1 MIRKVA
7 CLKVSFVII
16 GTIIGAGFAS
26 GQEIYTFFN
35 VYGIKGLFGICISC
49 LLLGIV
55 IFKTLSISLKAGKI
69 DYNKFIKTIIPDR
82 LQNNKILLLTI
93 NNIINIFLAISFFIM
108 VTGFASYFFQEF
120 QISKIYGGV
129 IIAILSFI
137 TFSKNIDGIVKTNTY
152 LIPALIILVIWLGF
166 KQIDFNNIVF
176 TQETLR
182 NKNWLL
188 SSVLYASYN
197 SIILIPILISLKDMI
212 KNKKQITTI
221 FIMVTI
227 IMTILSAVI
236 YFLMQVFIKDL
247 NNIEIPIVYIAGL
260 LGNAYKYIYGL
271 VILVAIFTSAISAGY
286 GFLTNCTKKR
296 KSYVILS
303 MLICTISILIS
314 TFSFSG
320 LINLLYPIFGYLGI
334 IQIIFI
340 LTLKKTKRFDI
351 SNI

>member
-1 MIRKVA
+1 MA
-7 CLKVSFVII
+7 CLKISFVII

-35 VYGIKGLFGICISC
+35 IYGIKGVFGICISC
-49 LLLGIV
+49 LLLGAV
-55 IFKTLSISLKAGKI
+55 IYKTLAISLKKENM
-69 DYNKFIKTIIPDR
+69 DYNKFVKIIIPER
-82 LQNNKILLLTI
+82 LKHNKILIFTI
-93 NNIINIFLAISFFIM
+93 NNIINTFLLISFFIM
-108 VTGFASYFFQEF
+108 VAGFASYFFQEF
-120 QISKIYGGV
+120 QISKIYGGI

-137 TFSKNIDGIVKTNTY
+137 TFSKSIEGIVKTNTY

-166 KQIDFNNIVF
+166 KQIDFNNIIF
-176 TQETLR
+176 KQETFN
-182 NKNWLL
+182 NKSWLL
-188 SSVLYASYN
+188 SSILYASYN
-197 SIILIPILISLKDMI
+197 SIILIPILISLKNMI
-212 KNKKQITTI
+212 KSKKQITTI
-221 FIMVTI
+221 FIVVTT
-227 IMTILSAVI
+227 IMIILSAVI

-286 GFLTNCTKKR
+286 GFLTNCSKNR
-296 KSYVILS
+296 KTYIYLS
-303 MLICTISILIS
+303 MLICTVSILIS

>member
-1 MIRKVA
+1 
-7 CLKVSFVII
+7 
-16 GTIIGAGFAS
+16 
-26 GQEIYTFFN
+26 
-35 VYGIKGLFGICISC
+35 
-49 LLLGIV
+49 
-55 IFKTLSISLKAGKI
+55 
-69 DYNKFIKTIIPDR
+69 
-82 LQNNKILLLTI
+82 
-93 NNIINIFLAISFFIM
+93 
-108 VTGFASYFFQEF
+108 
-120 QISKIYGGV
+120 
-129 IIAILSFI
+129 
-137 TFSKNIDGIVKTNTY
+137 
-152 LIPALIILVIWLGF
+152 
-166 KQIDFNNIVF
+166 
-176 TQETLR
+176 
-182 NKNWLL
+182 
-188 SSVLYASYN
+188 
-197 SIILIPILISLKDMI
+197 
-212 KNKKQITTI
+212 
-221 FIMVTI
+221 MVTI

-260 LGNAYKYIYGL
+260 LGNIYKYIYGL